1 MTTSLSAT
9 CIVSAIIA
17 VTLSA
22 FCAQPAHAFFITS
35 PRACVHGTCIRLSNN
50 DDDDG
55 CIDNASCNPT
65 RRNFVAACLSGIVTV
80 PLIATNRA
88 ASALT
93 PDQASQ
99 SYDTYAD
106 TYDKLDGGSIATSL
120 GIDEAR
126 SKLLGMAK
134 GNVLEIGVGTGLNLS
149 SYRFGEGGVTALTLV
164 DISDGMLS
172 QAEARIQQMDIDK
185 KIPIQFVKADATS
198 ELVNIFGENKF
209 DSVVDTFSLC
219 VMGNEGAKK
228 CIEEMAGVIKPSGKI
243 LLVENTRSS
252 NPLLGTYQDITASS
266 AADLGGKGCVYNQ
279 NVGEMINKSK
289 GMRLETE
296 ESFAAGLFR
305 SFVCTKSQQM
315 KS

>member
-9 CIVSAIIA
+9 CIVSAII
-17 VTLSA
+17 TLSA

-134 GNVLEIGVGTGLNLS
+134 GNVLEM
-149 SYRFGEGGVTALTLV
+149 GG
-164 DISDGMLS
+164 G
-172 QAEARIQQMDIDK
+172 
-185 KIPIQFVKADATS
+185 
-198 ELVNIFGENKF
+198 
-209 DSVVDTFSLC
+209 
-219 VMGNEGAKK
+219 
-228 CIEEMAGVIKPSGKI
+228 
-243 LLVENTRSS
+243 
-252 NPLLGTYQDITASS
+252 
-266 AADLGGKGCVYNQ
+266 
-279 NVGEMINKSK
+279 
-289 GMRLETE
+289 
-296 ESFAAGLFR
+296 
-305 SFVCTKSQQM
+305 
-315 KS
+315 